1 MAVLQGAFILADK
14 LCLPSSLS
22 SLQKSDWG
30 RVAHPVL
37 EALKDICRQEELG
50 AHPTTTNVSWLKKV
64 VCVVWLKLLA
74 REAGEDVETSWKE
87 NPFFAFQNGLPEVNH
102 VVLLELLKSID
113 AAQTF
118 ANFLL
123 YLPEAQI
130 CAELARLVEHMKS
143 SPIREDDVR
152 LLMEVWWELWKGRDE
167 KMMGGEDGLETMFA
181 RQFAH
186 LSSNSSR
193 VSPQAAKRL
202 KLDPSDLPTSS
213 PTTDVL
219 YILLHA
225 LKDIKDHLSS
235 TDLCLQALSI
245 CLDAF
250 YTDFLISEA
259 VILPSKEKLHILSK
273 VISIRERNDEKPSP
287 ELIRETLSD
296 LHASHTPSQFQ
307 SSRMKLGEALKI
319 ITGLAQF
326 WQSSGLLTACDK
338 TNPSFPA
345 FKLVQS
351 VQRVLAALQKVE
363 VPETLIENEDIETEK
378 SILRGLLESLAFP
391 SIEST
396 PEVNARV
403 TAIIISHHLDDYQN
417 FALLFASEES
427 LAVCDEHWMVC
438 LEKNQAAFQQ
448 CDTLIK
454 LTSALMSKLH
464 SKSVNESQCRKLM
477 KVVADI
483 FTSLSL
489 KDKNKVLTAMMRL
502 SNRGFFGCSI
512 PSAVNDRFE
521 QELNMAFNCIVQGGG
536 GVAQSNLNTAV
547 SLVARVAFQNPEAA
561 LRACC
566 HSAVFNK
573 HGFALIAKILQQLP
587 GLIGPGERK
596 DEAQSDEEDRQEAME
611 TVDEGKDAVRGG
623 SVLCSCLQEMIK
635 NKPLSAS
642 EKEQLLK
649 YLGLLMMPVVAVE
662 GEEGKQSFLPPQ
674 EVVNM
679 FVLPN
684 LSSAGKC
691 NVMSTLKQR
700 VWLNLDFYVYRQH
713 LIVVLIAAV
722 C

>member
-1 MAVLQGAFILADK
+1 MQEAD
-14 LCLPSSLS
+14 
-22 SLQKSDWG
+22 
-30 RVAHPVL
+30 
-37 EALKDICRQEELG
+37 E
-50 AHPTTTNVSWLKKV
+50 
-64 VCVVWLKLLA
+64 
-74 REAGEDVETSWKE
+74 
-87 NPFFAFQNGLPEVNH
+87 
-102 VVLLELLKSID
+102 
-113 AAQTF
+113 
-118 ANFLL
+118 
-123 YLPEAQI
+123 
-130 CAELARLVEHMKS
+130 
-143 SPIREDDVR
+143 
-152 LLMEVWWELWKGRDE
+152 
-167 KMMGGEDGLETMFA
+167 
-181 RQFAH
+181 
-186 LSSNSSR
+186 SR
-193 VSPQAAKRL
+193 RS
-202 KLDPSDLPTSS
+202 
-213 PTTDVL
+213 
-219 YILLHA
+219 Y
-225 LKDIKDHLSS
+225 
-235 TDLCLQALSI
+235 
-245 CLDAF
+245 
-250 YTDFLISEA
+250 
-259 VILPSKEKLHILSK
+259 
-273 VISIRERNDEKPSP
+273 
-287 ELIRETLSD
+287 
-296 LHASHTPSQFQ
+296 
-307 SSRMKLGEALKI
+307 
-319 ITGLAQF
+319 
-326 WQSSGLLTACDK
+326 
-338 TNPSFPA
+338 
-345 FKLVQS
+345 
-351 VQRVLAALQKVE
+351 
-363 VPETLIENEDIETEK
+363 
-378 SILRGLLESLAFP
+378 
-391 SIEST
+391 
-396 PEVNARV
+396 
-403 TAIIISHHLDDYQN
+403 
-417 FALLFASEES
+417 
-427 LAVCDEHWMVC
+427 
-438 LEKNQAAFQQ
+438 
-448 CDTLIK
+448 
-454 LTSALMSKLH
+454 
-464 SKSVNESQCRKLM
+464 
-477 KVVADI
+477 